1 MIGTPE
7 IITPAKGPKQ
17 CEGYEASVP
26 DTSNSSLTRTCAR
39 SYKDL
44 LEDSTRTFTR
54 SFHKAK
60 ILTKIFMP
68 GPPRE
73 SHEFVIKGPAWTCC
87 CWRGSHKILATRIS
101 TRSSDKDLYK
111 IMPELVREDFTRIFT
126 RSCKDIS
133 GPIGGSQQD
142 LHNFPWAR
150 TRKDPLAGFHQDLHN
165 SVRAPLPPQQFA
177 STE

>member
-101 TRSSDKDLYK
+101 TRSSKTLTKIFMPGPPRESHESIIKGLQEAPKSLPEQLSYK
-111 IMPELVREDFTRIFT
+111 HL
-126 RSCKDIS
+126 
-133 GPIGGSQQD
+133 
-142 LHNFPWAR
+142 
-150 TRKDPLAGFHQDLHN
+150 
-165 SVRAPLPPQQFA
+165 
-177 STE
+177 